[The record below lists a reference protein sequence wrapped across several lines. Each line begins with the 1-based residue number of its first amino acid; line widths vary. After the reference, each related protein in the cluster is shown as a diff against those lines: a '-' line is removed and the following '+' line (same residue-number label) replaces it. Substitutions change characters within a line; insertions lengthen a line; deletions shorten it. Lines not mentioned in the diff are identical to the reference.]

1 MDRKPE
7 LPADIEKALRRYLEI
22 QTEEQRLKEEKNDL
36 RERIGEHM
44 AGLEMKYW
52 YPKID
57 GQALKVRYRENTAIE
72 YNESLLHDRLG
83 DRYPAILAPD
93 LRKIRLH
100 LDKLESL
107 FTPILG
113 LIGSPAPEKVRV
125 AIENGTVNK
134 ESFAGAFKKT
144 VKRFVAVGKAWAG
157 DTSDTADD
165 NDGPQTTL

>member
-1 MDRKPE
+1 MNRKPE
-7 LPADIEKALRRYLEI
+7 LPVEIEKALRRYLEI
-22 QTEEQRLKEEKNDL
+22 QAEEQRLKEEKNDL

-57 GQALKVRYRENTAIE
+57 GQALKVRYRETTAIE

-113 LIGSPAPEKVRV
+113 LIGSPVPEKVRV
-125 AIENGTVNK
+125 AIENGIVNK

-144 VKRFVAVGKAWAG
+144 VKRFVAVGRTSAG
-157 DTSDTADD
+157 DTAGIPDDTDS
-165 NDGPQTTL
+165 PQRMP